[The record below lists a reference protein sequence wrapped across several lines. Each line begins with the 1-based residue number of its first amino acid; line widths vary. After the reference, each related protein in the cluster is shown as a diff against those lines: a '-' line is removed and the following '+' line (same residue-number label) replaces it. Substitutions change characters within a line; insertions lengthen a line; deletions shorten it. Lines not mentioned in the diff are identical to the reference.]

1 MNRIISSLGLGALL
15 AMSAAAGAANPDS
28 RQGWQERGQPS
39 RESRHRDDDRRGD
52 WRAERRDDH
61 RDDWRRHERRDDR
74 RDGWRDDHRFDRRDW
89 AAQRYRGGYY
99 PPPRGYVY
107 HQWRRGDRLPPP
119 YFARPYVVYDYH
131 RYHLYAPPRGYHWVR
146 VDSDV
151 VLTAIATGVVL
162 DVLYNLYY

>member
-1 MNRIISSLGLGALL
+1 
-15 AMSAAAGAANPDS
+15 MSAAAGAANQDS
-28 RQGWQERGQPS
+28 RQGWQERGHPS
-39 RESRHRDDDRRGD
+39 RESRDRNDDRRGD
-52 WRAERRDDH
+52 WRADRRDDR
-61 RDDWRRHERRDDR
+61 RDDRHDGRPDRRDDR
-74 RDGWRDDHRFDRRDW
+74 RDGWRGDHRPDRREW
-89 AAQRYRGGYY
+89 ATQRHHRGYY
-99 PPPRGYVY
+99 QPPRGYAY

-146 VDSDV
+146 VDNDV